1 MYNDRGFH
9 LLIFYYVPGIV
20 SNTDEFIQFPRQ
32 PYKATNYIRTA
43 DVRIQT

>member
-9 LLIFYYVPGIV
+9 LLIYYVPGIV
-20 SNTDEFIQFPRQ
+20 SNTEFFQSPQQ
-32 PYKATNYIRTA
+32 PQKATNYIRTV